1 MASMRDLLDIF
12 EQEFNEG
19 EKCPQCGSADC
30 TCPPGE
36 CDCAPVEEGLP
47 MVMPTDQQSETEP
60 KETESVNYTKTKSKG
75 SASVTVSARAESMQE
90 LHDVLKLA
98 GITLPKQEEPEQEVE
113 PEQEEMPCE
122 PPTEMDPDAHSS
134 MPTTTDKSVITGV
147 LRDRLRDYLRNSR

>member
-1 MASMRDLLDIF
+1 MRDLLDIF
-12 EQEFNEG
+12 EQEFSEG
-19 EKCPQCGSADC
+19 EKCEQCGSPDC
-30 TCPPGE
+30 TCPPGNCNCE
-36 CDCAPVEEGLP
+36 PVEEIALP
-47 MVMPTDQQSETEP
+47 APVDDYADTEP

-122 PPTEMDPDAHSS
+122 PPAEMDPDAHSS

>member
-1 MASMRDLLDIF
+1 MRDLLAIF
-12 EQEFNEG
+12 EQEFSEDV
-19 EKCPQCGSADC
+19 CPDCGSPDC
-30 TCPPGE
+30 TCPRGE
-36 CDCAPVEEGLP
+36 CDCDPVEEGLP
-47 MVMPTDQQSETEP
+47 MVVEP
-60 KETESVNYTKTKSKG
+60 SDEQKETESVNYTKTKSKG

-122 PPTEMDPDAHSS
+122 PPAEMDPDAHSS